1 MTCEDAEM
9 LVDRAVQLKINVQ
22 KGEKIEDSLVTNF
35 SNLTLLL
42 ELLNMEGDETD
53 RAEGVKLSNK
63 VTVEIEKYK
72 GKIETFQHEYRSTLK
87 FAITKRQDNS
97 SNSSQNSSRN
107 NSIDRR
113 YSRIHDHLKPNKVSW
128 EESLEFV
135 LKFQEEFQIW
145 IIEVTRVSSEQ
156 FRQGVCMEFPDGPA

>member
-1 MTCEDAEM
+1 
-9 LVDRAVQLKINVQ
+9 
-22 KGEKIEDSLVTNF
+22 
-35 SNLTLLL
+35 
-42 ELLNMEGDETD
+42 MEGDETE

-63 VTVEIEKYK
+63 VTIEIEKYK

-113 YSRIHDHLKPNKVSW
+113 YSRIHDHLKPNKVGW
-128 EESLEFV
+128 EDSLEVV
-135 LKFQEEFQIW
+135 LKFQILDMYNRGDQ
-145 IIEVTRVSSEQ
+145 SERI
-156 FRQGVCMEFPDGPA
+156 RQGVCMEVSNGPA